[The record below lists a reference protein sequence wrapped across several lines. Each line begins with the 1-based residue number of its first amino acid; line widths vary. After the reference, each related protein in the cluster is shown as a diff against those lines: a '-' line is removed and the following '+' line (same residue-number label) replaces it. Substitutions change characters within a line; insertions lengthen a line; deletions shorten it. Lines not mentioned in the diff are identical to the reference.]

1 MCVCLFFLA
10 LFFFLERKNLH
21 ILHRPWGS
29 TCSYITNQVHEAR
42 EVHENVYCDR
52 KVSLTRST
60 TILSMFNYLF
70 NIALRNPSLFRAF
83 VHKWHDRI
91 FWTKLTAFRS
101 FFFFFGVEVVSH
113 SCWRHAGRAR
123 CLSRRVE
130 TTPASGLLKQ
140 PQIDIT

>member
-1 MCVCLFFLA
+1 MCLFFLA
-10 LFFFLERKNLH
+10 LFFFLERKGLH

-29 TCSYITNQVHEAR
+29 TYNYITNQVHEAR

-60 TILSMFNYLF
+60 TMLSMFSYLF

-101 FFFFFGVEVVSH
+101 IFFFFFFGVEVVSH
-113 SCWRHAGRAR
+113 SCCDGMRGGPGACRGVWRP
-123 CLSRRVE
+123 LKLQ
-130 TTPASGLLKQ
+130 ASLNNHRS
-140 PQIDIT
+140 T